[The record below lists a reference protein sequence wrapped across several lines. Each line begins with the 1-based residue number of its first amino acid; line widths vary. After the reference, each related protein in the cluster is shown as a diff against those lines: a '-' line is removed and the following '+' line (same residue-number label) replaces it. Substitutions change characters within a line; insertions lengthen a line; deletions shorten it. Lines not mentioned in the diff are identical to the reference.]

1 MAINVAI
8 VGCGLIGKK
17 RAAQIKKDPSARLL
31 YAVDIHEEPRTFFQ
45 SNYGCNVLSNWEELI
60 QVKEVDVIIIST
72 PNHLSMPIAKEA
84 LRAKKHILLEKPFG
98 KNGEESRSILESA
111 HQAETFLAIKAGFN
125 HRFHPALLQAKSLVE
140 KGIIGDLFSIRA
152 RYGHGGRPGMEQE
165 WRANKELCGG
175 GELLDQGIHLI
186 DLIQWFGGEW
196 KEVCGLLDT
205 SFWPMQVEDNA
216 YVIGKMASGIH
227 TMFHVSWTQWK
238 NLFSFE
244 LFGSK
249 GALHVHGLGGS
260 YGPETLEIILKNPQ
274 GGAPK
279 TTTLS
284 FPEEDI
290 SWNLEWNEF
299 KQALLEE
306 RQPLGNGADGLAAN
320 LVVEAIIRSQ
330 IEKKMVSVYE

>member
-17 RAAQIKKDPSARLL
+17 RAAQIKKDPSTKLL
-31 YAVDIHEEPRTFFQ
+31 YAVDIHEEPRTFFLTH
-45 SNYGCNVLSNWEELI
+45 YGCKVLSHWEELL
-60 QVKEVDVIIIST
+60 QVKELDAIIIAT
-72 PNHLSMPIAKEA
+72 PNYLSMPIAKEF
-84 LRAKKHILLEKPFG
+84 LRAKKHIFLEKPFG
-98 KNGEESRSILESA
+98 KNGQESRSILESA
-111 HQAETFLAIKAGFN
+111 RQAGTFLAIKTGFN
-125 HRFHPALLQAKSLVE
+125 HRFHPALLHAKSLVE
-140 KGIIGDLFSIRA
+140 KGIIGNLFSIRA

-175 GELLDQGIHLI
+175 GELLDQGVHLI
-186 DLIQWFGGEW
+186 DLIQWFGGKWE
-196 KEVCGLLDT
+196 EVCSLIDT
-205 SFWPMQVEDNA
+205 SFWPMEVEDNA
-216 YVIGKMASGIH
+216 YVLGKMANGIH

-244 LFGSK
+244 LFGSQ

-260 YGPETLEIILKNPQ
+260 YGPETLEIVLKNPL

-279 TTTLS
+279 TTILG

-330 IEKKMVSVYE
+330 TQKKTVSIYE